1 MKTIKALILSL
12 TIALFYACSTT
23 SGVPDNDKLY
33 IGIDKIKYSER
44 QNDEHTLLTK
54 EEVDAALAC
63 EPNGALFGSSSYR
76 TPFPY
81 ALWIWNAFSKKDT
94 KFSKWMTKSF
104 GKAPVLMSWVNP
116 ELRSSVAQ
124 SVLYSHGFFDGKV
137 THEIID
143 TSNPKKAKIKYNVE
157 LGDLF
162 LIDTLEY
169 INFPQEAMRLI
180 DSTYSERK
188 IKSGDAFDVSTLEEE
203 RQRVTSLMR
212 SNGYYYYQS
221 GYASYLADTI
231 AKPKHVQLK
240 LQLAD
245 SLPERALHKWYI
257 GKLDVNIRR
266 SFMEK
271 LNDSV
276 KRRRFT
282 IHFNGSRPPVR
293 ARVIMK
299 DVKLRTKQPYSYDKY
314 VESANKL
321 SANGLFSM
329 VDFKFTPRDS
339 SELCDTLDLMLT
351 CVLDKPYDFYV
362 EADVKGKTNGYIGP
376 GLTLGL
382 TKRNAF
388 RGGEKLD
395 FNLYG
400 NYEWQTGH
408 DIEGSSTGVN
418 SYEYGASVAIDFP
431 RLFIPRIRRYRFF
444 TTPSTIV
451 KGSMNIVNRAKYF
464 RRHVIS
470 GEFTYNFQ
478 TSATS
483 KHSFSP
489 LVLEY
494 DYMNKMTDKFRE
506 ILEQSPYL
514 KVAMMDVLI
523 PKMRYTYSYSSPQRY
538 RNPIYWE
545 TTISESANI
554 TSAVGALF
562 GNKWNE
568 KDKKIFKNP
577 YAQYIKIESDLRK
590 TWTLSEHSQVVGHLN
605 AGIVYS
611 FGNSESVPYIEQFY
625 VGGANSI
632 RAFNVRTIGPGGFV
646 NQNRRFSYM
655 DQTGDVKFVANLE
668 YRTRLFGNLNGA
680 VFIDMGNVWTVHKDD
695 YRNDTQ
701 LKFSKVFDQLAI
713 GTGIGL
719 RYDLDYFVLRLDW
732 GFGLHLPYDTGK
744 SGFYNIPSFR
754 DGQSIHLAIGYP
766 F

>member
-1 MKTIKALILSL
+1 
-12 TIALFYACSTT
+12 
-23 SGVPDNDKLY
+23 
-33 IGIDKIKYSER
+33 
-44 QNDEHTLLTK
+44 
-54 EEVDAALAC
+54 
-63 EPNGALFGSSSYR
+63 
-76 TPFPY
+76 
-81 ALWIWNAFSKKDT
+81 
-94 KFSKWMTKSF
+94 
-104 GKAPVLMSWVNP
+104 
-116 ELRSSVAQ
+116 
-124 SVLYSHGFFDGKV
+124 
-137 THEIID
+137 
-143 TSNPKKAKIKYNVE
+143 
-157 LGDLF
+157 
-162 LIDTLEY
+162 
-169 INFPQEAMRLI
+169 
-180 DSTYSERK
+180 
-188 IKSGDAFDVSTLEEE
+188 
-203 RQRVTSLMR
+203 
-212 SNGYYYYQS
+212 
-221 GYASYLADTI
+221 
-231 AKPKHVQLK
+231 
-240 LQLAD
+240 
-245 SLPERALHKWYI
+245 
-257 GKLDVNIRR
+257 
-266 SFMEK
+266 
-271 LNDSV
+271 
-276 KRRRFT
+276 
-282 IHFNGSRPPVR
+282 
-293 ARVIMK
+293 
-299 DVKLRTKQPYSYDKY
+299 
-314 VESANKL
+314 
-321 SANGLFSM
+321 
-329 VDFKFTPRDS
+329 
-339 SELCDTLDLMLT
+339 
-351 CVLDKPYDFYV
+351 
-362 EADVKGKTNGYIGP
+362 
-376 GLTLGL
+376 
-382 TKRNAF
+382 
-388 RGGEKLD
+388 
-395 FNLYG
+395 
-400 NYEWQTGH
+400 
-408 DIEGSSTGVN
+408 
-418 SYEYGASVAIDFP
+418 
-431 RLFIPRIRRYRFF
+431 
-444 TTPSTIV
+444 
-451 KGSMNIVNRAKYF
+451 MNIVNRAKYF

-668 YRTRLFGNLNGA
+668 YGTRLFGNLNGA

-695 YRNDTQ
+695 FRNDTQ

-713 GTGIGL
+713 GTGVGL